1 MVFTGTAAFLLCH
14 FLLLSLRQ
22 HLIYRPAEPQVGLMI
37 QLAVASLL
45 KYPLRRKPER
55 KHRPDIN
62 VSIVFL
68 RRHNLSIYAK
78 ILVLGYPAEDIQPEI
93 VPSVILVLPVV
104 AILCIIQCTVTAA
117 FVVEALLAVFC
128 RRDTSFFVFLPV
140 GYRAG
145 AVYTGNTDILRT
157 STLFH
162 FLLSPLSFSAAIP
175 AAAVLPLPAVLQIL
189 FVAG

>member
-1 MVFTGTAAFLLCH
+1 
-14 FLLLSLRQ
+14 
-22 HLIYRPAEPQVGLMI
+22 MI
-37 QLAVASLL
+37 QLAVAALL

-62 VSIVFL
+62 VCIVFL
-68 RRHNLSIYAK
+68 WCHDLNVYAK

-93 VPSVILVLPVV
+93 VPPVIFAILVV
-104 AILCIIQCTVTAA
+104 AMLCIIQSTILTTL
-117 FVVEALLAVFC
+117 VVEAVPAAF
-128 RRDTSFFVFLPV
+128 RNRDTSFFVFLSV
-140 GYRAG
+140 GRRAG
-145 AVYTGNTDILRT
+145 AVYTGNTDILRA

-162 FLLSPLSFSAAIP
+162 FPLSPLSFSAAIP